1 MKDWKAW
8 VGIIISALAV
18 WWALQ
23 GIAFDKVGGA
33 IANLDWFWIIVAQI
47 PYFIVLIMKV
57 TRWQLLFAP
66 GPMVKLKRL
75 WETLMMSYFF
85 NTVLPARLGEVVR
98 AYALGRSENIG
109 MVRVL
114 STILLEKI
122 LDLMTIFIFL
132 IALLP
137 FLNIPTDVRN
147 IGLLVGGL
155 FVVAFILSIIMAIYR
170 KQAERFIL
178 FCLKPLPESWRSKLF
193 GFACEVLD
201 VLGVLLDWK
210 LSLNVW
216 AQSIAMWVIVLV
228 NYMFIAFAFGMPLT
242 LELAVL
248 LTIITN
254 LGMAVPSAPGYIGV
268 FESTVIIAL
277 INFFPD
283 KDALFSFGLILHITS
298 FLPVIILGA
307 IYTSKEGIDLS
318 KMQNAKKDTDTPETT
333 SEPLPT
339 SASSQKSS

>member
-8 VGIIISALAV
+8 VGILISAVAV
-18 WWALQ
+18 WFALQ

-33 IANLDWFWIIVAQI
+33 IAHLDWFWIIIAQI

-57 TRWQLLFAP
+57 TRWQLLFMP
-66 GPMVKLKRL
+66 SPKITLRRL

-85 NTVLPARLGEVVR
+85 NTVLPARLGEIVR
-98 AYALGRSENIG
+98 AYALSRSEKIG

-132 IALLP
+132 LALLP
-137 FLNIPTDVRN
+137 FLDIPSDVRN
-147 IGLLVGGL
+147 IGLLVGGAFVL
-155 FVVAFILSIIMAIYR
+155 AFVVSILMAIYR
-170 KQAERFIL
+170 KQAEAFIM
-178 FCLKPLPESWRSKLF
+178 FFLKPLPENIRGKLF

-201 VLGVLLDWK
+201 VLSILLDWK
-210 LSLNVW
+210 LSLNLW

-268 FESTVIIAL
+268 FESTVILSL
-277 INFFPD
+277 ISFFPN
-283 KDALFSFGLILHITS
+283 KDTLFSFGLILHITS

-307 IYTSKEGIDLS
+307 IYTSKEGLDLG
-318 KMQNAKKDTDTPETT
+318 KMKDAQKEKPATEATPE
-333 SEPLPT
+333 PL
-339 SASSQKSS
+339 SAKGS